1 MIVIRKSC
9 KIRGQQRWL
18 MELGN
23 QRLNSQRP
31 QKSCVQACVP
41 VTPEFRD
48 KDKDRQPSRN
58 PMLPGLS
65 QGNKGESW
73 GRIPTSSFSLHV
85 SEVGTCIHMPHTH
98 TTHIN
103 HLPHTH
109 HYIKFSFNSQ
119 PPDSFCQ
126 NSFSSEMWSSQVR
139 NRTMHHLSMTVLN
152 IPSQT
157 LGGRTKSRVC
167 QGDATWWG
175 PWQCQGRPKCQNEQS
190 HCADAIYL
198 ALNIGDKRGVS

>member
-85 SEVGTCIHMPHTH
+85 SEVGTCIYMPHTY

-103 HLPHTH
+103 HLYHTH
-109 HYIKFSFNSQ
+109 ITTLNSL
-119 PPDSFCQ
+119 S
-126 NSFSSEMWSSQVR
+126 NLSLLIHSVR
-139 NRTMHHLSMTVLN
+139 IHSHQKCEVLKLETEPC
-152 IPSQT
+152 ITFQ
-157 LGGRTKSRVC
+157 
-167 QGDATWWG
+167 
-175 PWQCQGRPKCQNEQS
+175 
-190 HCADAIYL
+190 
-198 ALNIGDKRGVS
+198 